1 MIAVL
6 MCPSREPLKKLSL
19 TEKSPLSNMYSRGGA
34 TAVRAKPVAIIP
46 IDMKAINDASCFFL
60 SELIKISI
68 FIHLLSTLTPW

>member
-1 MIAVL
+1 
-6 MCPSREPLKKLSL
+6 
-19 TEKSPLSNMYSRGGA
+19 
-34 TAVRAKPVAIIP
+34 VAIIP